1 MEEEKVTPQPVC
13 AKEAL
18 DLLNCVADSAYD
30 REKCLRLSD
39 ELRKCILDKKVK
51 RFSLAEQSP
60 PGAHTTSGGQA
71 VRYFGLKSD
80 FGQRGPFETQSSSE
94 RPCYTILLFSR
105 SLLTRLCVCVC
116 VRERERERES
126 TKLAFWAR

>member
-1 MEEEKVTPQPVC
+1 MEEEKVTPHPVC

-39 ELRKCILDKKVK
+39 ELRKCIWISCPCLLCNDLLAVLVQKVK

-60 PGAHTTSGGQA
+60 PGAHTTSGDK
-71 VRYFGLKSD
+71 R
-80 FGQRGPFETQSSSE
+80 
-94 RPCYTILLFSR
+94 
-105 SLLTRLCVCVC
+105 
-116 VRERERERES
+116 
-126 TKLAFWAR
+126 